1 MLGFK
6 IILLFVLNFYV
17 FKKFLNNLKKY
28 LTSKNVM
35 RIIANN
41 NNFINKKILEKKSR
55 YIKVFRE

>member
-1 MLGFK
+1 MFK
-6 IILLFVLNFYV
+6 NFL
-17 FKKFLNNLKKY
+17 KNLKKY